1 MLVLDPRVSLIKL
14 LFKIKTLDVFLGI
27 WNEI

>member
-14 LFKIKTLDVFLGI
+14 LFKIKILDVFLEI

>member
-14 LFKIKTLDVFLGI
+14 LIKIKILDVFLGI

>member
-1 MLVLDPRVSLIKL
+1 MLVLGPRVSLIKL
-14 LFKIKTLDVFLGI
+14 LIKIKTLDVFLGI